1 MTVAAQDDS
10 IDTAIRHHKEP
21 IMHTT
26 TLRLAV
32 FIGTMSIA
40 FEAHAGRGGAMLMK
54 DLTRLFSHLFQQYV
68 GG

>member
-1 MTVAAQDDS
+1 MSPSTPQP
-10 IDTAIRHHKEP
+10 KEH

-32 FIGTMSIA
+32 FIGMLSMTV
-40 FEAHAGRGGAMLMK
+40 EAHAGRGGAMLFK
-54 DLTRLFSHLFQQYV
+54 DLTRLFSHLFHQYT

>member
-1 MTVAAQDDS
+1 
-10 IDTAIRHHKEP
+10 
-21 IMHTT
+21 MHTT

-54 DLTRLFSHLFQQYV
+54 DLTRLFSHLFHQYM

>member
-1 MTVAAQDDS
+1 MR
-10 IDTAIRHHKEP
+10 I
-21 IMHTT
+21 
-26 TLRLAV
+26 AV
-32 FIGTMSIA
+32 FVGMMTLA